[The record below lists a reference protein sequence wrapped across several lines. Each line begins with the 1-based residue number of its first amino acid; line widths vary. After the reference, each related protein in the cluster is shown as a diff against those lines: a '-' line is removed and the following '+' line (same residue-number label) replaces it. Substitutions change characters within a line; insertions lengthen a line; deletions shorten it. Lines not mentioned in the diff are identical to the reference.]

1 MTKNSPLIPILSS
14 FAGTR
19 VLCVGDLIL
28 DCYISG
34 EVDRISPE
42 APVPVLRIGNEKEM
56 LGGVGNVA
64 RNLAGLGGSPSLVA
78 LIGNDRAGDAVKDQI
93 AMLGNAEEFLVVEDG
108 RPTAIKTRYLA
119 GNQQILRADRELIG
133 QVPLETGDEIIS
145 GAKAEIKNHC
155 ALVLSDYG
163 KGVLQ
168 AGRAGELI
176 QAAKDVGV
184 PVIVDPKGADY
195 GIYAGA
201 DLVTPNRKELAEA
214 TSMVVN
220 SVGAATEAATVL
232 MRQHGFGAVL
242 VTMSGDGMVM
252 VTDHTSQHVPA
263 NAREVFDVSGAGD
276 TVVATLAGALAAGAS
291 LADAVRL
298 ANVAAGIVV
307 GKVGTAAVY
316 MTEVVAAL
324 HHQEIFRAEV
334 KVMTRDESRDR
345 ADIWRRQN
353 LKVGFTNGCFD
364 LLHPGHVSLLAQA
377 RAVCDRLV
385 VGVNSDASVTRLKG
399 EGRPV
404 QTEVGRATVLASL
417 SSVDLVVIF
426 AEDTPLE
433 LIETLRPDV
442 LIKGADYT
450 KADVVG
456 AEEVEGWGGRV
467 HLADLEPGHSTTA
480 TIQYL
485 SGDGSDPS

>member
-1 MTKNSPLIPILSS
+1 MMENSSLIPILSS

-34 EVDRISPE
+34 EVERISPE
-42 APVPVLRIGNEKEM
+42 APVLVLSIGNEKEM

-64 RNLAGLGGSPSLVA
+64 RNLVGLGGSLSLVA

-93 AMLGNAEEFLVVEDG
+93 GMLGNAEAFLVVEDG

-133 QVPLETGDEIIS
+133 QVPLETGDEIIT

-176 QAAKDVGV
+176 QASKDAGV

-214 TSMVVN
+214 TGMVIN
-220 SVGAATEAATVL
+220 SVGAATEAATGL

-242 VTMSGDGMVM
+242 VTMSGDGMVL
-252 VTDHTSQHVPA
+252 VADHTSLHVPA

-276 TVVATLAGALAAGAS
+276 TVVATLAGALAAGAG

-324 HHQEIFRAEV
+324 HHQEIFRAEA
-334 KVMTRDESRDR
+334 KVMTWDESRDR

-377 RAVCDRLV
+377 RAACDRLV

-404 QTEVGRATVLASL
+404 QTEVGRATVLAAL

-456 AEEVEGWGGRV
+456 AEEVEGWGGRL
-467 HLADLEPGHSTTA
+467 HLAELEPGHSTTA
-480 TIQYL
+480 TIQCL
-485 SGDGSDPS
+485 SEGGSDPS

>member
-1 MTKNSPLIPILSS
+1 MTENSSLIPILSS
-14 FAGTR
+14 FAGNR

-34 EVDRISPE
+34 EVERISPE

-64 RNLAGLGGSPSLVA
+64 RNLAGLGGSLSLVA

-93 AMLGNAEEFLVVEDG
+93 AMLGNTETFLVVEDG

-176 QAAKDVGV
+176 QASKDVGV

-214 TSMVVN
+214 TGMAVN
-220 SVGAATEAATVL
+220 SVGAATEAATGL

-242 VTMSGDGMVM
+242 VTMSGDGMVL
-252 VTDHTSQHVPA
+252 VTDHTSLHVPA

-276 TVVATLAGALAAGAS
+276 TVVATLAGALAAGAG

-324 HHQEIFRAEV
+324 HHQEIFRAEA
-334 KVMTRDESRDR
+334 KVMTWDESRDR

-377 RAVCDRLV
+377 RAACDRLV

-404 QTEVGRATVLASL
+404 QSEVGRATVLASL

-485 SGDGSDPS
+485 SEGGSDPT